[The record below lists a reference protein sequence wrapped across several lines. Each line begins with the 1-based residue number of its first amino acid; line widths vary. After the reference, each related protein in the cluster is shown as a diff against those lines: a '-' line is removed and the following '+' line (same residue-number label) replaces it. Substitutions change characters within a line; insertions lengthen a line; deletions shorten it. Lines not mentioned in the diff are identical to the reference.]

1 MSCII
6 IPHSSPKI
14 YQQGCYWYMKSK
26 HKDCM
31 RLEDFP
37 RLNSRGKRWSINNPL
52 FRKLL
57 CKHYVAHYVVTFKR
71 LDKRIYYAYGMD
83 QGVKITDS
91 FDMYRELYDRFYEI
105 DRTLPEPPMT
115 LEVEYAADFELRD
128 HPSLQNIKDFR
139 LKTIDVHH
147 EIRSIARCDN
157 DYYRQQWEH
166 LWRPLRYINYQ
177 IRTLNRRI
185 QCDDCDE
192 DELTMREAAI
202 QGDLELAVANVRAKK
217 NRKKMDYC
225 QYCSCKHC
233 VRGLWHLTASHVTGF
248 CR

>member
-1 MSCII
+1 
-6 IPHSSPKI
+6 
-14 YQQGCYWYMKSK
+14 MKSK

-57 CKHYVAHYVVTFKR
+57 CKHYVAHYVVTFNR

-105 DRTLPEPPMT
+105 DRTLPEPPIT
-115 LEVEYAADFELRD
+115 PDVDLSGDFELKD
-128 HPSLQNIKDFR
+128 HQSLKNIKEYR
-139 LKTIDVHH
+139 IKAIDVHH
-147 EIRSIARCDN
+147 EIRTIVRCDN

-166 LWRPLRYINYQ
+166 LWRPIRYINYQ
-177 IRTLNRRI
+177 IRTLNRKI
-185 QCDDCDE
+185 QCSDCDE
-192 DELTMREAAI
+192 DELMMREAAVL
-202 QGDLELAVANVRAKK
+202 GDLELAIANVRAKK

-233 VRGLWHLTASHVTGF
+233 VRGLWHIMAPHVTGF
-248 CR
+248 CQ